1 MNIPLSIIKN
11 QKLIPLET
19 FNYHQSLGKSLNK
32 IYKNP
37 KNITPIK
44 KTTKHQYTKNEII
57 KWFTQLNISQKTKV
71 CTIQNFWLSNILYQM
86 KVLYKFEPNSIFTPT
101 IKYEEFMKKKI
112 KEKEDLKKKQKNQ
125 LNENNL
131 NLNYYFFI
139 IFFIINIL

>member
-37 KNITPIK
+37 KKITPIK

-101 IKYEEFMKKKI
+101 IK
-112 KEKEDLKKKQKNQ
+112 
-125 LNENNL
+125 
-131 NLNYYFFI
+131 
-139 IFFIINIL
+139 